1 MKKLFQMLIIACG
14 TLMLSGCSYNHIVSL
29 DESAKEAWSNVEA
42 AYQRRADLVGNLV
55 ETVKGNAK
63 FEQTTLT
70 AVIEARSKAT
80 SIQLNADQLTP
91 ENIAKF
97 QEAQNNLSGALSH
110 LLAVVEN
117 YPELKTNNQFAEL
130 MTELERTENRI
141 NIARR
146 DYNASVKDYNT
157 QIRSFPSNITAMLFK
172 FKEREGFK
180 ADAGTEKAP
189 KVQF

>member
-1 MKKLFQMLIIACG
+1 MKKLFQVLIIVGGAM
-14 TLMLSGCSYNHIVSL
+14 MLSGCSYNRIVAL
-29 DESAKEAWSNVEA
+29 DESAKEAWNNVEA
-42 AYQRRADLVGNLV
+42 AYQRRSDLIGNLV

-63 FEQTTLT
+63 FEQTTLV

-80 SIQLNADQLTP
+80 AVQFNADQLTP

-97 QEAQNNLSGALSH
+97 QEAQSNLSGALSR

-146 DYNASVKDYNT
+146 DFNASVKDYNT
-157 QIRSFPSNITAMLFK
+157 QIRSFPSNLTAMLSK
-172 FKEREGFK
+172 FKQRDGFK
-180 ADAGTEKAP
+180 ADPGTEKAP